1 MERELRRSVSLR
13 CNCPVFIR
21 LEQCIGGWII
31 AGGMFIHNHEL
42 VQNIGSSLAEA
53 SLRCIPPD
61 LIELGDKLRRA
72 GFTASKIN
80 QVLESECRRQGVEV
94 SWNYQDVYNKFAP
107 SGEERLFD
115 ATNFT
120 EYLRKRQNDKDL
132 YFDTTTDTDGCIEKV
147 FWVLERGLDLWAE
160 GYESNCV
167 LFDTSYGTNRYFL
180 KIGAFTTVNKY
191 GKTVII
197 ACSLLT
203 NEDQESFEWLFK
215 EFFRTTPNVMFTDG
229 DPGMANAICLVLP
242 RTTHLLCTFHI
253 SKNITTHIKPLFSG
267 QGHDLK
273 AKWTKF
279 MKEWWKIC
287 KKQDSLSCVQFDSEW
302 EGLLSLIQ
310 NRADSVN
317 TGIYE
322 AKNRWLKSLYNRK
335 E

>member
-1 MERELRRSVSLR
+1 
-13 CNCPVFIR
+13 
-21 LEQCIGGWII
+21 
-31 AGGMFIHNHEL
+31 
-42 VQNIGSSLAEA
+42 
-53 SLRCIPPD
+53 
-61 LIELGDKLRRA
+61 
-72 GFTASKIN
+72 
-80 QVLESECRRQGVEV
+80 
-94 SWNYQDVYNKFAP
+94 
-107 SGEERLFD
+107 
-115 ATNFT
+115 
-120 EYLRKRQNDKDL
+120 
-132 YFDTTTDTDGCIEKV
+132 
-147 FWVLERGLDLWAE
+147 
-160 GYESNCV
+160 
-167 LFDTSYGTNRYFL
+167 
-180 KIGAFTTVNKY
+180 
-191 GKTVII
+191 
-197 ACSLLT
+197 
-203 NEDQESFEWLFK
+203 
-215 EFFRTTPNVMFTDG
+215 MFTDG

-279 MKEWWKIC
+279 IKEWWKIC